1 MHTNIDLIL
10 TLTGGLAA
18 ALVLG
23 YLTQRLGLSPIV
35 GYLLAGIVV
44 GPNTPGFVANRHLAE
59 QLAEVGV
66 ILLMFG
72 VGLQFHFKEL
82 LAVWR
87 IAVPG
92 ALVQSLATTALGS
105 VVGWAFGWGW
115 SAGLVY
121 GLAVSVAS
129 TVVLVR
135 VLADHKD
142 LHTPTGHIAV
152 GWLVVEDLFTV
163 VVLVLLPAL
172 FGGQGAGPGGLP
184 LALLLTA
191 LKIGL
196 LVALT
201 FLLGG
206 RLIPWLLS
214 RVDETRTR
222 ELFTLTVLVV
232 ALGIAVG
239 SALLFGVSMALG
251 AFLAGMVV
259 GRSDFSLRAATEALP
274 MRDAFAVLFFVST
287 GMLFDPRYLLGA
299 PWLVAATLG
308 IVMLGKPLA
317 ALMIVLAL
325 RYPVRVALAV
335 AVALAQIGEF
345 TFMLAA
351 LGRGLGVLPEAAMN
365 ALVEVAIV
373 SISVN
378 PILYRLVDP
387 VEAWLARRPNLSRW
401 LGRRVASPA
410 PIASVGHDS
419 EQLTRHRAVIVGYG
433 PVGRTLARLLRDN
446 EVEPTVI
453 ELNLETVQRLR
464 EEEVP
469 VVYGDAGHRDTLK
482 AAGVERAAA
491 LLISSSGLRNAEEII
506 RLARELNPRIRVL
519 VRCAYLREMPPLR
532 KAGANGVFS
541 GEGEVAL
548 AMTEAILR
556 ELGAVPDQIDRER
569 DRVRADLF
577 GGPATAETG
586 RPSDGAP
593 AAEPVPSAVPGPRQV
608 LPDQE
613 QAKQENASPAGEGT
627 KHGVPPGGDS

>member
-1 MHTNIDLIL
+1 M
-10 TLTGGLAA
+10 
-18 ALVLG
+18 
-23 YLTQRLGLSPIV
+23 R
-35 GYLLAGIVV
+35 
-44 GPNTPGFVANRHLAE
+44 
-59 QLAEVGV
+59 
-66 ILLMFG
+66 
-72 VGLQFHFKEL
+72 
-82 LAVWR
+82 R

-92 ALVQSLATTALGS
+92 ALVQSLAATVLGS
-105 VVGWAFGWGW
+105 VMGWTFGWGW
-115 SAGLVY
+115 SAGFVY
-121 GLAVSVAS
+121 GMAVSVAS

-135 VLADHKD
+135 VLADHND

-172 FGGQGAGPGGLP
+172 FGGKGTGPGGLA

-191 LKIGL
+191 LKIGV

-206 RLIPWLLS
+206 RLIPWLLG
-214 RVDETRTR
+214 RVDATRSR

-232 ALGIAVG
+232 ALGIATG
-239 SALLFGVSMALG
+239 SALFFGVSMALG

-287 GMLFDPRYLLGA
+287 GMLFDPRSLLEA
-299 PWLVAATLG
+299 PGLAAATLG

-317 ALMIVLAL
+317 ALVIVLAL
-325 RYPVRVALAV
+325 RYPIRVALAV

-345 TFMLAA
+345 TFMLAG
-351 LGRGLGVLPEAAMN
+351 LGRSLDVLPEAATN
-365 ALVEVAIV
+365 ALVVAAIV

-387 VEAWLARRPNLSRW
+387 VEAWLARRPKMSRW
-401 LGRRVASPA
+401 LGRRAVSISAA
-410 PIASVGHDS
+410 PSAGHDS
-419 EQLTRHRAVIVGYG
+419 ERAVRHRAVIVGYG

-446 EVEPTVI
+446 DVEPTVI

-464 EEEVP
+464 EEEMP
-469 VVYGDAGHRDTLK
+469 VVYGDVGHRDTQK
-482 AAGVERAAA
+482 AAGVDRAAA
-491 LLISSSGLRNAEEII
+491 LFLSASGLRTAEEII
-506 RLARELNPRIRVL
+506 RLARELNPEVRVL
-519 VRCAYLREMPPLR
+519 VRCAYLRDIPVLR

-548 AMTEAILR
+548 AMTESILR

-577 GGPATAETG
+577 GGPSARSAT
-586 RPSDGAP
+586 
-593 AAEPVPSAVPGPRQV
+593 
-608 LPDQE
+608 
-613 QAKQENASPAGEGT
+613 EG
-627 KHGVPPGGDS
+627 